1 MQSQEEL
8 WTYTAGLE
16 KQWREF
22 TVWSVLHCIPLIYE
36 TALLSDF
43 INLMKFRFFFNRM
56 KYRGTSHL
64 PDSSNLQ

>member
-22 TVWSVLHCIPLIYE
+22 TVWSVLHCIPIIYE

-43 INLMKFRFFFNRM
+43 LMKFLFSLT
-56 KYRGTSHL
+56 G
-64 PDSSNLQ
+64 